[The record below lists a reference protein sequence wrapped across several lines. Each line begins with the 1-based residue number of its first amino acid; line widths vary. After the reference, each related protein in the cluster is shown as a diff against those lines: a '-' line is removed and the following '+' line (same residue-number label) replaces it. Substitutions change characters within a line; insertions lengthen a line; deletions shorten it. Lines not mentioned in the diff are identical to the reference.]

1 MNGSDARSHNNL
13 LMWEEATKIHLSSK
27 LYDIPGFK
35 SGACSLKPH
44 EISDLGDVT
53 DCTLIHLQ
61 CHIGLDTLSWAR
73 LGALVT
79 GVDFSPSAIEAAT
92 KLGHDI
98 GVRARF
104 VVADLYDVPSMLAGE
119 KFDIVYT
126 GVGALCWLP
135 DIAGWARTVQMLLAP
150 GGQLYL
156 FEFHPVEWML
166 DEDGAGRKL
175 ADRYWTPD
183 GYVGGS
189 VSYAGETEHRTTL
202 QWNHNLGE
210 VVTALIDAG
219 LLIEELR
226 EFDGSVL
233 ERWPGMCKG
242 SDGLFR
248 FPLDHP
254 APPLMYVLRAR
265 AGKNGS

>member
-1 MNGSDARSHNNL
+1 MNDDDATTHDNL
-13 LMWEEATKIHLSSK
+13 AMWDVTTHVHLSSTF
-27 LYDIPGFK
+27 YDIPRFK
-35 SGACSLKPH
+35 AGASSLKLH
-44 EISDLGDVT
+44 EISDLGDVNG
-53 DCTLIHLQ
+53 CSLIHLQ

-73 LGALVT
+73 LGASVT
-79 GVDFSPSAIEAAT
+79 GVDFSPSAIAAAT
-92 KLGHDI
+92 NLAQDI
-98 GVRARF
+98 GVSARF
-104 VVADLYDVPSMLAGE
+104 VVSDLYQVPSALAGE
-119 KFDIVYT
+119 RFDIVYT

-135 DIAGWARTVQMLLAP
+135 DIAGWAKTVQTLLAP
-150 GGQLYL
+150 GGRLYL

-166 DEDGAGRKL
+166 DEAGAGRQL
-175 ADRYWTPD
+175 AERYWTPD

-210 VVTALIDAG
+210 VVTALIEAG

-226 EFDGSVL
+226 ELDGSVL
-233 ERWPGMCKG
+233 ERWPGMSKG
-242 SDGLFR
+242 EDGLFH

-265 AGKNGS
+265 AEMKGR